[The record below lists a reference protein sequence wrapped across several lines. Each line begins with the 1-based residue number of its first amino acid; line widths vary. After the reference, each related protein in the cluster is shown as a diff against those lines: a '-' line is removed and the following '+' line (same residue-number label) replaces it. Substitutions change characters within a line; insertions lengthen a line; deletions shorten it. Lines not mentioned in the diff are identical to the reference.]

1 MNQELF
7 DDLTR
12 GLATSRLSRRQVL
25 KGLAGERD
33 LGAGRATID
42 ARHRLGGPLAL
53 CSRTPLYSRL
63 ERASHVEVLGG
74 RSERYNAC
82 GVERGRRASRA

>member
-33 LGAGRATID
+33 LGALRATID
-42 ARHRLGGPLAL
+42 ARHRLGGSLAL

-63 ERASHVEVLGG
+63 ERLTWRGWEAGASAITLVE
-74 RSERYNAC
+74 
-82 GVERGRRASRA
+82 